1 LSVQGAVRA
10 LSAATEDLMAKK
22 TSKRRSSQ
30 KSAAKTATRRRTARK
45 EKQEEAAFV
54 ESLVA
59 HGQAAKPRAD
69 GTLPPGATHEI
80 SEGKDGEVKVVRR
93 RFSLL

>member
-1 LSVQGAVRA
+1 MPKNTA
-10 LSAATEDLMAKK
+10 
-22 TSKRRSSQ
+22 KRR
-30 KSAAKTATRRRTARK
+30 ATRKKAARARK
-45 EKQEEAAFV
+45 GTKATKDTKGTKDTKEREAFV
-54 ESLVA
+54 DSLIA

-80 SEGKDGEVKVVRR
+80 VEGKDGEVKVVRR